1 MTTIGDRI
9 KSRREELGLT
19 QDDLALKLGY
29 KSRSSINK
37 IEKDG
42 RNLPQK
48 KILDIALA
56 LDTTVAYIM
65 GWHEPNVLYS
75 IKDFPCPFT
84 EQKEREESHNV
95 TYQQII
101 EEFNN
106 SPSGR
111 LLSLFS
117 QLTSENKEDVM
128 DYIEMK
134 LAKQQKKAEEKDEAL
149 G

>member
-65 GWHEPNVLYS
+65 GWHEPKILYS
-75 IKDFPCPFT
+75 IKDFPCPVS
-84 EQKEREESHNV
+84 ELKEREEFLKDS
-95 TYQQII
+95 I

-106 SPSGR
+106 SQSGR

-117 QLTSENKEDVM
+117 QLTSDNKEDVM

>member
-65 GWHEPNVLYS
+65 GWHEPKILYS
-75 IKDFPCPFT
+75 IKDFPCPVS
-84 EQKEREESHNV
+84 ELKEREEFLKDS
-95 TYQQII
+95 I

-117 QLTSENKEDVM
+117 QLTPENKEDVM

-134 LAKQQKKAEEKDEAL
+134 LAKQQKKAVEKEGAL

>member
-65 GWHEPNVLYS
+65 GWHEPKILYS
-75 IKDFPCPFT
+75 IKDFPCPVS
-84 EQKEREESHNV
+84 ELKEREEFLKDS
-95 TYQQII
+95 I

-117 QLTSENKEDVM
+117 QLTSDNKEDVM

-134 LAKQQKKAEEKDEAL
+134 LAKQQKKAEEKD
-149 G
+149 

>member
-65 GWHEPNVLYS
+65 GWHEPKILYS
-75 IKDFPCPFT
+75 IKDFPCPVS
-84 EQKEREESHNV
+84 ELKEREEFLKDS
-95 TYQQII
+95 I

-117 QLTSENKEDVM
+117 QLTSDNKEDVM

-134 LAKQQKKAEEKDEAL
+134 LAKQQKKAEEKEEAL

>member
-65 GWHEPNVLYS
+65 GWHEPKILYS
-75 IKDFPCPFT
+75 IKDFPCPVS
-84 EQKEREESHNV
+84 ELKEREEFLKDS
-95 TYQQII
+95 I

-111 LLSLFS
+111 LLSVFPA
-117 QLTSENKEDVM
+117 
-128 DYIEMK
+128 YI
-134 LAKQQKKAEEKDEAL
+134 
-149 G
+149 

>member
-65 GWHEPNVLYS
+65 GWHEPKVLYS
-75 IKDFPCPFT
+75 IKDFPCPVS
-84 EQKEREESHNV
+84 EPKEREEFLKDS
-95 TYQQII
+95 I

-111 LLSLFS
+111 LLSLFA
-117 QLTSENKEDVM
+117 QLTSDNKEDVM

-134 LAKQQKKAEEKDEAL
+134 LAKQQKKAEEKEEAL

>member
-65 GWHEPNVLYS
+65 GWHEPKVLDS
-75 IKDFPCPFT
+75 IKDFPYPVGSIDI
-84 EQKEREESHNV
+84 R
-95 TYQQII
+95 
-101 EEFNN
+101 
-106 SPSGR
+106 G
-111 LLSLFS
+111 LLSLKNSFNVS
-117 QLTSENKEDVM
+117 ICPFLNSFISKISFNK
-128 DYIEMK
+128 I
-134 LAKQQKKAEEKDEAL
+134 L
-149 G
+149 

>member
-65 GWHEPNVLYS
+65 GWHEPKILYS
-75 IKDFPCPFT
+75 IKDFPCQVS
-84 EQKEREESHNV
+84 ELKEREEFLKDS
-95 TYQQII
+95 I

-117 QLTSENKEDVM
+117 QLTSDNKESEV
-128 DYIEMK
+128 ITETLK
-134 LAKQQKKAEEKDEAL
+134 EVTGGNE
-149 G
+149 

>member
-65 GWHEPNVLYS
+65 GWHEPKVLYS
-75 IKDFPCPFT
+75 IKDFPCPVS
-84 EQKEREESHNV
+84 ELKEREEFLKDS
-95 TYQQII
+95 I

-117 QLTSENKEDVM
+117 QLTSDNKEDVM

>member
-1 MTTIGDRI
+1 MTTIGVRI
-9 KSRREELGLT
+9 QSRRVELGLT

-65 GWHEPNVLYS
+65 GWHEPKILYS
-75 IKDFPCPFT
+75 IKDFPCPVS
-84 EQKEREESHNV
+84 ELKEREEFLKDS
-95 TYQQII
+95 I

-117 QLTSENKEDVM
+117 QLTSDNKEDVM

-134 LAKQQKKAEEKDEAL
+134 LAKQQKKAEEKEEAL

>member
-65 GWHEPNVLYS
+65 GWHEPKILYS
-75 IKDFPCPFT
+75 IKDFPCPVS
-84 EQKEREESHNV
+84 ELKEREEFLKDS
-95 TYQQII
+95 I

-106 SPSGR
+106 SPNGR

-117 QLTSENKEDVM
+117 QLTSDNKEDVM

>member
-9 KSRREELGLT
+9 KRRREELGLT

-65 GWHEPNVLYS
+65 GWHEPKVLYS

-84 EQKEREESHNV
+84 EQKEREEFHNV
-95 TYQQII
+95 IYQQSI

>member
-65 GWHEPNVLYS
+65 GWHEPKVLYS
-75 IKDFPCPFT
+75 IKDFPYPDS
-84 EQKEREESHNV
+84 ELKEKEEFYELIH
-95 TYQQII
+95 QQSID
-101 EEFNN
+101 EFNN
-106 SPSGR
+106 SPSGQ
-111 LLSLFS
+111 LLALFS
-117 QLTSENKEDVM
+117 QLTPENKEDVM

-134 LAKQQKKAEEKDEAL
+134 LTKQQKKAEEKDGAL

>member
-65 GWHEPNVLYS
+65 GWHEPKILYS
-75 IKDFPCPFT
+75 IKDFPCPVS
-84 EQKEREESHNV
+84 ELKEREEFLKDS
-95 TYQQII
+95 I

-117 QLTSENKEDVM
+117 QLTSDNKEDVM

-134 LAKQQKKAEEKDEAL
+134 LAKQQKKAVEKEGAL

>member
-65 GWHEPNVLYS
+65 GWHEPKVLYS

-84 EQKEREESHNV
+84 ELKEREESHNV
-95 TYQQII
+95 IYQQII

-117 QLTSENKEDVM
+117 QLTSDNKEDVM

>member
-65 GWHEPNVLYS
+65 GWHEPKILYS
-75 IKDFPCPFT
+75 IKDFPCPVS
-84 EQKEREESHNV
+84 ELKEREEFLKDS
-95 TYQQII
+95 I

-117 QLTSENKEDVM
+117 QLTSDNKEDVM

-134 LAKQQKKAEEKDEAL
+134 LAKQQKKAEEKKTRL
-149 G
+149 

>member
-65 GWHEPNVLYS
+65 GWHEPKILYS
-75 IKDFPCPFT
+75 IKDFPCPVS
-84 EQKEREESHNV
+84 ELKEREEFLKDS
-95 TYQQII
+95 I

-117 QLTSENKEDVM
+117 QLTSDNKEDVM